1 MAAEKP
7 FHNPFAALAHLR
19 GTAAAP
25 ASTEGPE
32 VVESSSAASP
42 GRPTDPRAVQRKPRG
57 QAPHAQPAARQFE
70 NPSAKGPARAVV
82 RIERSGR
89 GGKEVT
95 VVEQL
100 GLSNVVMTDWL
111 KDLKTSLGCG
121 GTVESDVLVLQGD
134 QRTRLPALLTA
145 RGVRRITV
153 S

>member
-7 FHNPFAALAHLR
+7 FHNPFAALGHLR
-19 GTAAAP
+19 GTAPAP
-25 ASTEGPE
+25 PETESSD
-32 VVESSSAASP
+32 VVESSP

-57 QAPHAQPAARQFE
+57 QASHAQPAARQFD

-134 QRTRLPALLTA
+134 QRKRLPALLSA
-145 RGVRRITV
+145 RGVRRITL

>member
-19 GTAAAP
+19 GTAPAP
-25 ASTEGPE
+25 ADAAGSD
-32 VVESSSAASP
+32 VVESSAATSP
-42 GRPTDPRAVQRKPRG
+42 GHPTDPRAVQRKPRG
-57 QAPHAQPAARQFE
+57 QAPQAQPAARQIE

-100 GLSNVVMTDWL
+100 GLPDAAMTEWL
-111 KDLKTSLGCG
+111 KDLKASMGCG
-121 GTVESDVLVLQGD
+121 GSVEGDALVLQGD
-134 QRTRLPALLTA
+134 QRKRLPARLTA